1 MRLFHWFRRKR
12 SGEIAKKRLKILLVS
27 DRADCSSELINS
39 IKTDIVQ
46 VLSKYMDV
54 DQEHL
59 EVTIVQRPDES
70 TGENRPAVVARV
82 PFKEINKVIC

>member
-12 SGEIAKKRLKILLVS
+12 SGEIAKKRLKVLLVS

-46 VLSKYMDV
+46 VLSKQMAV
-54 DQEHL
+54 DKEHL
-59 EVTIVQRPDES
+59 EVSIVQRPDEK
-70 TGENRPAVVARV
+70 TGENHPAVVARV
-82 PFKEINKVIC
+82 PFKDINKVIC